1 MIDDDADKI
10 VINVKNERLKREIDE
25 IKLRAY

>member
-10 VINVKNERLKREIDE
+10 IINVKNERLKKEIEE